1 MVTSVTSFG
10 RSGVS
15 DWLMQ
20 RVTAVVLASYTLF
33 MLGYLLL
40 TPELDY
46 NQWSSLFE
54 GTAMRVYTLL
64 TLLSLVAH
72 SWIGMWSISTDY
84 IKPTG
89 IRFLFQSVCG
99 LLAFIYVVWGVQI
112 LWGV

>member
-20 RVTAVVLASYTLF
+20 RVTAVVLASYTVF

-40 TPELDY
+40 TPDLDY

-54 GTAMRVYTLL
+54 GTAMRIYTLL

-84 IKPTG
+84 INKKT
-89 IRFLFQSVCG
+89 FSLH
-99 LLAFIYVVWGVQI
+99 L
-112 LWGV
+112 